1 MNSQMKRCIG
11 QGMWEGARSSR
22 TLSRESGFPNL
33 HVLIHQKL
41 LEPHPFG
48 SFITEAEL
56 IESLAIGD

>member
-1 MNSQMKRCIG
+1 
-11 QGMWEGARSSR
+11 MWEGARSSR